1 MTVTSKS
8 RYKVGLS
15 ALLLSPQHGTYR
27 QAGIH
32 SYIHGILSNL
42 PAEHAAL
49 SYTALVAAGAAK
61 FDAPLLLRN
70 VSPATRRPLVRILW
84 EQFVQ
89 PLVCNSERFD
99 LLHAMAFVA
108 PLLAALPTVV
118 TIYDLTFQ
126 KLPQNFRAANR
137 AYLSLFARLSCRRA
151 ARVIAISHNTKRD
164 VVQAYGIEDRRVDVI
179 YPGLR
184 AGMQR
189 AEPRA
194 VAEFREQR
202 GLPARFVLYLGTIE
216 PRKNLS
222 VLVAAYKLAQLKD
235 VKLVCAGGEGWMYSD
250 VFLAVAELQL
260 SRDVLFPG
268 FVPEADLPLWYSA
281 AEAFVYPSAYEG
293 FGLPVLEAL
302 ACGTPVITTTAGSLV
317 EVAGGAALL
326 CPPDDAPTLADAIV
340 RVINEPAIREQLAAA
355 GPVQAQRFC
364 WQDAG
369 KRTAATHL
377 RALQPERT

>member
-1 MTVTSKS
+1 MTATSKN

-15 ALLLSPQHGTYR
+15 ALLLSPPGDTYR

-32 SYIHGILSNL
+32 TYIQGIVSNL
-42 PAEHAAL
+42 PVEHPAV

-61 FDAPLLLRN
+61 FDTALLRRT
-70 VSPATRRPLVRILW
+70 VSPATRRPLVRIFW
-84 EQFVQ
+84 EQLVQ
-89 PLVCNSERFD
+89 PIVCNSERFD

-151 ARVIAISHNTKRD
+151 ARVIAISHTTKRD
-164 VVQAYGIEDRRVDVI
+164 VVQAYGIEDKRVDVI

-189 AEPRA
+189 ADPRA

-202 GLPARFVLYLGTIE
+202 GLPARFILYLGTIE

-222 VLVAAYKLAQLKD
+222 VLVAAYKKALLKD

-250 VFLAVAELQL
+250 VFRAVAELQL

-268 FVPEADLPLWYSA
+268 FVPEAELPLWYSA

-302 ACGTPVITTTAGSLV
+302 ACGTPVITTTASSLV

-326 CPPDDAPTLADAIV
+326 CPPDDVQALADAIV
-340 RVINEPAIREQLAAA
+340 RVINEPAIRDRLAAA
-355 GPVQAQRFC
+355 GPLQAQRFC
-364 WQDAG
+364 WQEAG

-377 RALQPERT
+377 RALQPERP

>member
-1 MTVTSKS
+1 MTATSKS
-8 RYKVGLS
+8 RYRVGLS
-15 ALLLSPQHGTYR
+15 ALLLSPQDGTYR

-32 SYIHGILSNL
+32 SYIQGILSNL
-42 PAEHAAL
+42 PAEHPAL
-49 SYTALVAAGAAK
+49 GYTALVAAGAAD
-61 FDAPLLLRN
+61 FGAALRRRN

-89 PLVCNSERFD
+89 PLVCNYERFD

-137 AYLSLFARLSCRRA
+137 AYLGLFARLSCRRA
-151 ARVIAISHNTKRD
+151 ARVIAISHSTKRD
-164 VVQAYGIEDRRVDVI
+164 VVQAYGIADNLVDVI

-189 AEPRA
+189 VEPRA
-194 VAEFREQR
+194 VADFREQR
-202 GLPARFVLYLGTIE
+202 GLPARFILYLGTIE

-222 VLVAAYKLAQLKD
+222 VLVAAYKKAQLKD

-250 VFLAVAELQL
+250 VFRAVAELQL

-268 FVPEADLPLWYSA
+268 FVPEAELPLWYSA
-281 AEAFVYPSAYEG
+281 AEVFVYPSAYEG

-317 EVAGGAALL
+317 EVAGRAALL
-326 CPPDDAPTLADAIV
+326 CPPDDAPALADAIV
-340 RVINEPAIREQLAAA
+340 RVISDAALRAQLAAA
-355 GPVQAQRFC
+355 GPLQAQHFC
-364 WQDAG
+364 WPEAG
-369 KRTAATHL
+369 KRTHATHL
-377 RALQPERT
+377 RALQT

>member
-1 MTVTSKS
+1 MTATSKS

-15 ALLLSPQHGTYR
+15 ALLLSPQGGTYR

-32 SYIHGILSNL
+32 SYIQGVLSNL
-42 PAEHAAL
+42 PAEHPAVG
-49 SYTALVAAGAAK
+49 YTALVAAGAAD
-61 FDAPLLLRN
+61 FGAALRRRN

-89 PLVCNSERFD
+89 PLVCNYERFD

-118 TIYDLTFQ
+118 TVYDLTFQ
-126 KLPQNFRAANR
+126 KLPQNFRATNR
-137 AYLSLFARLSCRRA
+137 AYLGLFARLSCRRA
-151 ARVIAISHNTKRD
+151 ARVIAISHSTKRD
-164 VVQAYGIEDRRVDVI
+164 VVQAYGIADNSVDVI

-184 AGMQR
+184 TGLQR

-202 GLPARFVLYLGTIE
+202 GLPARFILYLGTIE

-222 VLVAAYKLAQLKD
+222 VLVAAYKKAQLKD

-250 VFLAVAELQL
+250 VFRAVAELQL

-268 FVPEADLPLWYSA
+268 FVPEAELPLWYSA

-302 ACGTPVITTTAGSLV
+302 ACGTPVITTTSGSLV
-317 EVAGGAALL
+317 EVAGRAALL
-326 CPPDDAPTLADAIV
+326 CPPDDAPTLADAIA
-340 RVINEPAIREQLAAA
+340 RVISDAALREQLAAA
-355 GPVQAQRFC
+355 GPLQAQRFC
-364 WQDAG
+364 WPEAG
-369 KRTAATHL
+369 KRTHATHL
-377 RALQPERT
+377 RALQT

>member
-1 MTVTSKS
+1 MTATSKS

-15 ALLLSPQHGTYR
+15 ALLLSPQQGTYR

-42 PAEHAAL
+42 PAEHPAV
-49 SYTALVAAGAAK
+49 SYTALVATGAAE
-61 FDAPLLLRN
+61 FNAALRRHN
-70 VSPATRRPLVRILW
+70 VSLATRQPLVRILW

-89 PLVCNSERFD
+89 PLVCNYERFD

-137 AYLSLFARLSCRRA
+137 AYLGLFARLSCRRA
-151 ARVIAISHNTKRD
+151 TRVIAISHSTKRD
-164 VVQAYGIEDRRVDVI
+164 VVRAYGIEDKRVDVI

-202 GLPARFVLYLGTIE
+202 GLPARFILYLGTIE

-222 VLVAAYKLAQLKD
+222 VLVVAYKKAQLKD
-235 VKLVCAGGEGWMYSD
+235 VKLVCAGGEGWMYAD
-250 VFLAVAELQL
+250 VFQTVAELQL

-268 FVPEADLPLWYSA
+268 FVPEAELPLWYSA

-317 EVAGGAALL
+317 EVAEGAALL
-326 CPPDDAPTLADAIV
+326 CAPDDAPALADAIV
-340 RVINEPAIREQLAAA
+340 RVINDTAVREQLAAA
-355 GPVQAQRFC
+355 GPLQAQRFC
-364 WQDAG
+364 WQEAG

-377 RALQPERT
+377 RALQPECT

>member
-1 MTVTSKS
+1 MTATSKS

-15 ALLLSPQHGTYR
+15 ALLLSPQGGTYR

-32 SYIHGILSNL
+32 SYIQGILSNL
-42 PAEHAAL
+42 PAEHPAL
-49 SYTALVAAGAAK
+49 GYTALVAAGAAD
-61 FDAPLLLRN
+61 FGSALRRRN

-89 PLVCNSERFD
+89 PLVCNYERFD

-137 AYLSLFARLSCRRA
+137 AYLGLFARLSCRRA
-151 ARVIAISHNTKRD
+151 ARVIAISHSTKRD
-164 VVQAYGIEDRRVDVI
+164 VVQAYGIEDNRVDVI

-189 AEPRA
+189 VEPRA
-194 VAEFREQR
+194 VADFREQR
-202 GLPARFVLYLGTIE
+202 GLPARFILYLGTIE

-222 VLVAAYKLAQLKD
+222 VLVAAYKKAQLKD

-250 VFLAVAELQL
+250 VFRAVTELQL

-268 FVPEADLPLWYSA
+268 FVPDAELPLWYSA

-302 ACGTPVITTTAGSLV
+302 ACGTPVITTTSGSLV
-317 EVAGGAALL
+317 EVAGRAALL
-326 CPPDDAPTLADAIV
+326 CPPDDAPTLADAIA
-340 RVINEPAIREQLAAA
+340 RVISDAALREQLAAA
-355 GPVQAQRFC
+355 GPIQAQRFC
-364 WQDAG
+364 WPEAG
-369 KRTAATHL
+369 KRTHAPHL
-377 RALQPERT
+377 RALQT

>member
-1 MTVTSKS
+1 MTATSKS
-8 RYKVGLS
+8 RYRVGLS
-15 ALLLSPQHGTYR
+15 ALLLSPQGGTYR

-32 SYIHGILSNL
+32 SYIQGVLSNL
-42 PAEHAAL
+42 PAEHPAVG
-49 SYTALVAAGAAK
+49 YTALVAAGAAD
-61 FDAPLLLRN
+61 FGAALRRRN
-70 VSPATRRPLVRILW
+70 VSSATRRPLVRILW

-89 PLVCNSERFD
+89 PLVCNYERFD

-137 AYLSLFARLSCRRA
+137 AYLGLFARLSCRRA
-151 ARVIAISHNTKRD
+151 ARVIAISHSTKRD
-164 VVQAYGIEDRRVDVI
+164 VVQAYGIADNRVDVI

-189 AEPRA
+189 VEPRA
-194 VAEFREQR
+194 VADFREQR
-202 GLPARFVLYLGTIE
+202 GLPARFILYLGTIE

-222 VLVAAYKLAQLKD
+222 VLVAAYKKAQPKD

-250 VFLAVAELQL
+250 VFRAVAELQL

-268 FVPEADLPLWYSA
+268 FVPEAELPLWYSA

-317 EVAGGAALL
+317 EVAGRAALL
-326 CPPDDAPTLADAIV
+326 CPPDDAPALADAIV
-340 RVINEPAIREQLAAA
+340 RVISDAALREQLAAA
-355 GPVQAQRFC
+355 GPLQAQRFC
-364 WQDAG
+364 WPEAG
-369 KRTAATHL
+369 KRTHATHL
-377 RALQPERT
+377 RALQM

>member
-1 MTVTSKS
+1 MTATSKN

-15 ALLLSPQHGTYR
+15 ALLLSPQGGTYR

-32 SYIHGILSNL
+32 SYIQGILSNL
-42 PAEHAAL
+42 PAEHPAL
-49 SYTALVAAGAAK
+49 GYTALVAAGAAD
-61 FDAPLLLRN
+61 FGSALRRRN
-70 VSPATRRPLVRILW
+70 VSPAPRRPLVRILW

-89 PLVCNSERFD
+89 PLVCNYERFD

-137 AYLSLFARLSCRRA
+137 AYLGLFARLSCRRA
-151 ARVIAISHNTKRD
+151 ARVIAISHSTKRD
-164 VVQAYGIEDRRVDVI
+164 VVQAYGIADNLVDVI

-189 AEPRA
+189 VEPRA
-194 VAEFREQR
+194 VADFREQR
-202 GLPARFVLYLGTIE
+202 GLPARFILYLGTIE

-222 VLVAAYKLAQLKD
+222 VLVAAYKKAQLKD

-250 VFLAVAELQL
+250 VFRAVAELQL

-268 FVPEADLPLWYSA
+268 FVPEAELPLWYSA
-281 AEAFVYPSAYEG
+281 AEVFVYPSAYEG

-317 EVAGGAALL
+317 EVAGRAALL
-326 CPPDDAPTLADAIV
+326 CPPDDAPALADAIL
-340 RVINEPAIREQLAAA
+340 RVINDAALREQLAAA
-355 GPVQAQRFC
+355 GPLQAQRFC
-364 WQDAG
+364 WPEAG
-369 KRTAATHL
+369 KRTHATHL
-377 RALQPERT
+377 RALQTERT

>member
-1 MTVTSKS
+1 MTETSKN

-15 ALLLSPQHGTYR
+15 ALLLSPQGATYR

-32 SYIHGILSNL
+32 SYIQGILSNL
-42 PAEHAAL
+42 PANHAAV

-61 FDAPLLLRN
+61 FDVPVLRRN

-137 AYLSLFARLSCRRA
+137 VYLNLFARLSCRRA
-151 ARVIAISHNTKRD
+151 ARVIAISHSTKRD
-164 VVQAYGIEDRRVDVI
+164 VVQAYGIEDKRVDVI
-179 YPGLR
+179 YPGFR

-194 VAEFREQR
+194 VAEFRERR
-202 GLPARFVLYLGTIE
+202 GLPARFILYLGTIE

-222 VLVAAYKLAQLKD
+222 VLVAAYKLAQLRD
-235 VKLVCAGGEGWMYSD
+235 VKLICAGGEGWMYSD
-250 VFLAVAELQL
+250 VFRAVAELQL
-260 SRDVLFPG
+260 SRDVFFPG

-302 ACGTPVITTTAGSLV
+302 ACGTPVITTTSSSLV
-317 EVAGGAALL
+317 
-326 CPPDDAPTLADAIV
+326 
-340 RVINEPAIREQLAAA
+340 
-355 GPVQAQRFC
+355 
-364 WQDAG
+364 
-369 KRTAATHL
+369 
-377 RALQPERT
+377 